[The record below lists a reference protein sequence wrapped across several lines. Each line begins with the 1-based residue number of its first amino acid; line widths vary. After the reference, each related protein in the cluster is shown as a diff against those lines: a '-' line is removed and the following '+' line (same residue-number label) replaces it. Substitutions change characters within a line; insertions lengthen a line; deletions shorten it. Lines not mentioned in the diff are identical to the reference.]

1 MARVLLTGA
10 NGDIGHRLV
19 RHLQAT
25 HELRLGVGPAL
36 RTDMEPVEF
45 LPTDDV
51 REIDVLDRRSLSSA
65 MQGVEVVVH
74 LAGQRSFY
82 ASWEDLHG
90 PNIDGVFNIFSA
102 AAEAGVRKVV
112 YASSNHVTGG
122 YDLRRL
128 WPVGSDMA
136 VWPDSLYGVTKAF
149 GEALGCYFAYERRM
163 SVICLRIGW
172 VVDRPH
178 NELALRL
185 WLSPDDLCRLV
196 DCCLNAVVQFGV
208 YYRVSANTRGT
219 YNMAPARRDLGYVPQ
234 DDSERYAVAVLG
246 QEGASTSKTDQD
258 P

>member
-19 RHLQAT
+19 RHLQAF

-51 REIDVLDRRSLSSA
+51 REIDVMDRRSLSSA
-65 MQGVEVVVH
+65 VQGVEVVVH
-74 LAGQRSFY
+74 LAGQRGF
-82 ASWEDLHG
+82 
-90 PNIDGVFNIFSA
+90 
-102 AAEAGVRKVV
+102 

-136 VWPDSLYGVTKAF
+136 LWPDSLYGVTKAF
-149 GEALGCYFAYERRM
+149 GEALGCYSAYERRT

-172 VVDRPH
+172 VLDRPH

-196 DCCLNAVVQFGV
+196 DGCLNAVVQFGV
-208 YYRVSANTRGT
+208 YYGISANTRWHVRYGSRSAGPRLRARGRLRAIRGGRVGT
-219 YNMAPARRDLGYVPQ
+219 RGRRD
-234 DDSERYAVAVLG
+234 
-246 QEGASTSKTDQD
+246 T
-258 P
+258 